1 MSGTCNNKLSPPQVA
16 ELKALRTQP
25 DEAIDYSDIPASTP
39 AEWPQAQGN
48 QFCRPIKKPFAGSSP
63 G

>member
-1 MSGTCNNKLSPPQVA
+1 MSGTCNSKLSPPQVA
-16 ELKALRTQP
+16 ELEALRTQA

-39 AEWPQAQGN
+39 AEWRQARIG
-48 QFCRPIKKPFAGSSP
+48 QFCRPLKTPFAGSSP

>member
-1 MSGTCNNKLSPPQVA
+1 MCSNKQPPTQVE
-16 ELKALRTQP
+16 ELKALSALP
-25 DEAIDYSDIPASTP
+25 GEAIDYSNISASTP
-39 AEWPQAQGN
+39 AEWPQAQVN